1 MTNFTVTLA
10 AGVALWGTALM
21 PEATLAATSSKSS
34 PSLRALANECAR
46 ERCRKWPSYYDTPPE
61 FRPRIFY
68 GYEPHRHGDW
78 FDYYGFGLRKWGA
91 PW

>member
-10 AGVALWGTALM
+10 AGLALWGTVTV
-21 PEATLAATSSKSS
+21 PEATLAATSKKS
-34 PSLRALANECAR
+34 PPTPANECAR
-46 ERCRKWPSYYDTPPE
+46 GRCWKWPSYYDTPDQ

-78 FDYYGFGLRKWGA
+78 FDYYGFGVRKWGL